1 MEKFKIIHTSKMLSS
16 VSTDSALAWSSD
28 HQLSVVTS
36 KGIYIM
42 DIVPNST
49 NASPVLNTEPIVIP
63 NDKLPNPW
71 QKNLGVNWDE
81 TEKTVD
87 SMQTNI
93 LLDNAIHVGSTGNAE
108 NELLKQVSCVKWTN
122 NICGPLRSSLV
133 TLTHGNR

>member
-1 MEKFKIIHTSKMLSS
+1 
-16 VSTDSALAWSSD
+16 
-28 HQLSVVTS
+28 
-36 KGIYIM
+36 M

-49 NASPVLNTEPIVIP
+49 NPSPVLNTEPIVIP
-63 NDKLPNPW
+63 NDKQPNPW

-87 SMQTNI
+87 SMETNI

-122 NICGPLRSSLV
+122 SICGPLRSSLV